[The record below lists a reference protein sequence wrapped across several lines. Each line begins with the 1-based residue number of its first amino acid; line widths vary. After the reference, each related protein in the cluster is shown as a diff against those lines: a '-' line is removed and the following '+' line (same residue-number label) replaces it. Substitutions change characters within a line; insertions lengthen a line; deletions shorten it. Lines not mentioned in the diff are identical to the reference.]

1 MAAMKKLNK
10 VCFLVAME
18 QESAPF
24 IAALGLKKRSASG
37 PAPVIVHEGTY
48 KGAAVVVYNPG
59 MSDGKSLVGTDFAT
73 LATFLAA
80 ERDAPDL
87 FVNAGTCGG
96 FAKRG
101 GAVGDVYCVS
111 SFQHHD
117 RRVPIPGYDA
127 MCVGKRAAAAA
138 PRLVAALGAKTGPC
152 TTGNS
157 LDCSPTDAEII
168 EASGAVCKDMEAAAI
183 AWAAELTGTPLL
195 GIKVVT
201 DIVDGEHPT
210 QDEFLANLAKASD
223 SLQGVLPKVLDFV
236 VDKTLAEL

>member
-1 MAAMKKLNK
+1 MKKLNK

-24 IAALGLKKRSASG
+24 IAALGLKKRSTSG

-59 MSDGKSLVGTDFAT
+59 TSDGKSLVGTDFAT

-127 MCVGKRAAAAA
+127 MCVGHRRATPA
-138 PRLVAALGAKTGPC
+138 PGLVSKLGLKTGLC

-157 LDCSPTDAEII
+157 LDCSPTDAPII
-168 EASGAVCKDMEAAAI
+168 EESGAVCKDMEAASLAH
-183 AWAAELTGTPLL
+183 AAELSGTPFLA
-195 GIKVVT
+195 IKVVT
-201 DIVDGEHPT
+201 DIVDGPHAT
-210 QDEFLANLAKASD
+210 QDEFLSNLSTASKA
-223 SLQGVLPKVLDFV
+223 LQKVLPEVLDYV
-236 VDKTLAEL
+236 TGKSVSEL